1 MTISQLDLTTCDR
14 EKIHLISSVQGH
26 GAFLG
31 VHKLDQKIRNVST
44 NLASFFGKEGD
55 SENFIGKKLN
65 DFLPYELSLKIIQKV
80 KQLENGPQYLEMLF
94 DGTKKIEVHIFSAA
108 PELAGVEF
116 EFHEATDE
124 NLSSGLNDFL
134 EDMQKASGL
143 EEVSRVACQ
152 AIRFLTGFDR
162 VMIYRFFPPSMYGE
176 VIAEDRIASAQTFL
190 RHRFPATDIPKP
202 ARDLYLKNKVRYIHD
217 SHAENFEIRPVGYD
231 KKIPLDMSD
240 SRLRSVSL
248 IHIEYL
254 KNMGVRGSMSVAII
268 VDGSLWGIIS
278 CHHHEATFVSQANR
292 KLCLQV
298 GNTLALMA
306 PLLENNT
313 IFSQENSFYKNLHSF
328 FDEIKL
334 EGDPVGY
341 IFKKADKLLNLFS
354 SQGVALVTPE
364 KISVAGL
371 TPRTQDIRTIAN
383 HLKKDFHEE
392 TLETNQLGTEGE
404 VNFAFKE
411 QASGILAVK
420 VSPMDD
426 SMLIFMRP
434 EKLES
439 VLWGGDPRKNLEER
453 NYNGQIN
460 PRASFETWTEVVKGT
475 SLPWRNFEIEGVKQ
489 FKNLVFDSLVRKEL
503 LIGELHERLKARN

>member
-1 MTISQLDLTTCDR
+1 MSFTDLDLTTCDR

-31 VHKLDQKIRNVST
+31 VHKLDQKIRNVSS
-44 NLASFFGKEGD
+44 NLATFFGKGTD
-55 SENFIGKKLN
+55 SEVYIGKKLN
-65 DFLPYELSLKIIQKV
+65 ELLPYELSLKIMKKV
-80 KQLENGPQYLEMLF
+80 KELEKGPQSLEMVF

-124 NLSSGLNDFL
+124 NPSSGLNDFL
-134 EDMQKASGL
+134 EEMQRASGL

-162 VMIYRFFPPSMYGE
+162 VMIYRFFPPTMYGE

-278 CHHHEATFVSQANR
+278 CHHLEAQFVSQANR

-306 PLLENNT
+306 PLLEINSV
-313 IFSQENSFYKNLHSF
+313 FGLENSFYKDLHSF

-334 EGDPVGY
+334 ESDPVEY
-341 IFKKADKLLNLFS
+341 IFRKADKLLNLFS
-354 SQGVALVTPE
+354 SQGVALVTPN
-364 KISVAGL
+364 KVSVAGI
-371 TPRTQDIRTIAN
+371 TPRSQDIRNIAD
-383 HLKKDFHEE
+383 HLKKEMHGDI
-392 TLETNQLGTEGE
+392 LDTNQLASEND
-404 VNFAFKE
+404 VNFTFKE

-420 VSPMDD
+420 VSPTDD
-426 SMLIFMRP
+426 SILFFMRP

-453 NYNGQIN
+453 NYNGKIN

-475 SLPWRNFEIEGVKQ
+475 SLPWRNFEIEGLKQ
-489 FKNLVFDSLVRKEL
+489 FRNLVFDALVRKEL
-503 LIGELHERLKARN
+503 LIGELHERLKAKH